1 MHTVNSGEQGGAFI
15 YNKYFFFLVSELN
28 FEAQTTY
35 ERLPFINEDL
45 KFHHVHDS
53 CIMIENE
60 GKSASKTFQE
70 ESKKGVCFLGQFMKI
85 GEKIHLKGL
94 HRCFDNAHHICFGLT
109 NTYPGS
115 FCGNENIANKI
126 KTKLQPVRVCSN
138 THKHHRFFLEHL
150 FGEGSCFES
159 FNICIMLCS
168 DATLSI
174 CRNDIEQDW
183 YTPDSNI
190 NPSLPLWLVIELN
203 GDQSLN
209 ISNRRAEF

>member
-1 MHTVNSGEQGGAFI
+1 
-15 YNKYFFFLVSELN
+15 
-28 FEAQTTY
+28 
-35 ERLPFINEDL
+35 
-45 KFHHVHDS
+45 
-53 CIMIENE
+53 MIQNE
-60 GKSASKTFQE
+60 GKYASKAFLE
-70 ESKKGVCFLGQFMKI
+70 ESKKGVCFLSRCMKI
-85 GEKIHLKGL
+85 GEKIHLNGR
-94 HRCFDNAHHICFGLT
+94 HRCFDNVHHICFGLT

-115 FCGNENIANKI
+115 FSGNENIANII
-126 KTKLQPVRVCSN
+126 KTKLQPVRVCSS
-138 THKHHRFFLEHL
+138 THRHHRYFLEHF

-190 NPSLPLWLVIELN
+190 NRSLPLWLVIELN